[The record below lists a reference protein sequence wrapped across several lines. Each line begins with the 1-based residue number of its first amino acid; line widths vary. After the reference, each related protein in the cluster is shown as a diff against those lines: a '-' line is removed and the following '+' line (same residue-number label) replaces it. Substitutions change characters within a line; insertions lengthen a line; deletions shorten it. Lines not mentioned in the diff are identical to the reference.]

1 MDTFW
6 QILDGHP
13 LHQGVDGWTILLSL
27 LLSFVLGQVM
37 AWVYYFTHK
46 SLSYSKS
53 FVQSLIIITIA
64 ITLVMATI
72 SGSFVIAVG
81 LMGAVSLIRFR
92 NIIKDTRDITFLF
105 CALVIGMA
113 CGSQRYAIAVIGTLG
128 LCLVLLYMHISDFG
142 MHHSYNAFLR
152 FSFNGTIDP
161 DHPILSTLKRFSR
174 SFTLISSNAGALEGD
189 YMDYA
194 YQVSLRTAR
203 NNEQLLAEIR
213 KIEGIHNISLTMQ
226 EQLLEM

>member
-1 MDTFW
+1 MDSIW

-13 LHQGVDGWTILLSL
+13 LNQQVEGWTILLSL
-27 LLSFVLGQVM
+27 LLSFVLGQVL
-37 AWVYYFTHK
+37 AWVYYFTHS

-81 LMGAVSLIRFR
+81 LMGTVSLIRFR

-113 CGSQRYAIAVIGTLG
+113 CGSQRYAIAIVGTLA
-128 LCLVLLYMHISDFG
+128 LCAILIYLHIADFG

-152 FSFNGTIDP
+152 FSFDGAINP
-161 DHPILSTLKRFSR
+161 NHPIVLTLKQFSR
-174 SFTLISSNAGALEGD
+174 AFSLISSNSCSPDGND
-189 YMDYA
+189 MDYA
-194 YQVSLRTAR
+194 YQLSLRTAS
-203 NNEQLLAEIR
+203 NNEQLLSEIR
-213 KIEGIHNISLTMQ
+213 KIEGIHNVSLTMQ

>member
-6 QILDGHP
+6 TILDGHP
-13 LHQGVDGWTILLSL
+13 LNQEVEGWTILLSL
-27 LLSFVLGQVM
+27 LLSFVLGQVL
-37 AWVYYFTHK
+37 AWVYYFTHN

-81 LMGAVSLIRFR
+81 LMGTVSLIRFR

-113 CGSQRYAIAVIGTLG
+113 CGSQRYAIAIVGTIT
-128 LCLVLLYMHISDFG
+128 LCFILIYLHLADFG

-152 FSFNGTIDP
+152 FSFKGTIDP
-161 DHPILSTLKRFSR
+161 SHPILLTLKRFSR
-174 SFTLISSNAGALEGD
+174 TFSLISSNSCAPDGSS
-189 YMDYA
+189 MDYA
-194 YQVSLRTAR
+194 YQLSLRAAS
-203 NNEQLLAEIR
+203 NNEQLLSEIQ

-226 EQLLEM
+226 EQLLEV

>member
-13 LHQGVDGWTILLSL
+13 ISQEVSGWTIMLSL
-27 LLSFVLGQVM
+27 LLSFVLGQM
-37 AWVYYFTHK
+37 LAWVYYFTHT

-64 ITLVMATI
+64 ITLVMTTI

-128 LCLVLLYMHISDFG
+128 LCIVLIYLHIADFG
-142 MHHSYNAFLR
+142 MHHTYNAFLR
-152 FSFNGTIDP
+152 FSFDGAINP
-161 DHPILSTLKRFSR
+161 NHPILLTLNRFSR
-174 SFTLISSNAGALEGD
+174 TFTLISSNSCAPDGD
-189 YMDYA
+189 CMDYA
-194 YQVSLRTAR
+194 YQLSLRAVS
-203 NNEQLLAEIR
+203 NNEQLLSEIR
-213 KIEGIHNISLTMQ
+213 KIEGIHNVSLTMQ